1 MGSDFSKLLNLAKE
15 AKEVAGKTSTMAR
28 EISASSIPA
37 REGTGRLLGESRR
50 CQSEVMSTMGLV
62 KGKEEAAERDRRPF
76 GTQLFPFRTV
86 AMILSLIAIPLIS
99 QIMVYLFNSNTLKKD
114 QDYFMCI
121 VNIPDDEAQVSHDW
135 KTNKNKKNV

>member
-1 MGSDFSKLLNLAKE
+1 MFVLLQL
-15 AKEVAGKTSTMAR
+15 
-28 EISASSIPA
+28 
-37 REGTGRLLGESRR
+37 
-50 CQSEVMSTMGLV
+50 
-62 KGKEEAAERDRRPF
+62 EEAAERDRRPF

-121 VNIPDDEAQVSHDW
+121 VNIPDDEAQVSQDW
-135 KTNKNKKNV
+135 KTNKNKKMCENDVPFKSNLL